1 MGVLER
7 RVLIYLYV
15 YICIHILYLIIFCG
29 FLELSTPRRE
39 VSSGLTLYFANA
51 IKSQAMHTAFGNL
64 PSIQFL
70 DQSTMMLGAGGHNSC
85 MEVEACRHVILKY
98 LEARRFLGLTLI

>member
-15 YICIHILYLIIFCG
+15 YIYILYLIIFCG
-29 FLELSTPRRE
+29 FLELSTPRTE
-39 VSSGLTLYFANA
+39 VSTGLTLDFANA
-51 IKSQAMHTAFGNL
+51 NKSQAMHTAFGNL

-85 MEVEACRHVILKY
+85 MEVEACRHVIFKV
-98 LEARRFLGLTLI
+98 F

>member
-15 YICIHILYLIIFCG
+15 YIYIYCIELFFADSWSPQL
-29 FLELSTPRRE
+29 LERE
-39 VSSGLTLYFANA
+39 VSTGLTLYFANA

-70 DQSTMMLGAGGHNSC
+70 DQSTMMLGAVGHNSGT
-85 MEVEACRHVILKY
+85 EVEACRHVIL
-98 LEARRFLGLTLI
+98 